1 MAIIDFQFL
10 SKTLAT
16 TASISI
22 ILPERDD
29 WFQANG
35 NQTPYSTLY
44 LLHGLSNN
52 HSTYVRNT
60 NIERYASE
68 KGIAVVMPSFDHS
81 FYSNMA
87 YGHRYFDYF
96 TKELLPLLPTLFPLA
111 QEREKNFVAGHS
123 MGGYG
128 AFKMALS
135 CPSHFAKAASMSGVM
150 DIDYILHHPF
160 DNFSV
165 EAVTGG
171 KTTLHGTPS
180 DLYHLIRENKKK
192 GVLLPELYQT
202 CGTEDFLYEDNL
214 AFRDFLKKENI
225 HAKYVEAP
233 GEHNFKFWDK
243 SIENILEWL

>member
-10 SKTLAT
+10 SNTLAT
-16 TASISI
+16 TTSISI
-22 ILPERDD
+22 LLPEQED
-29 WFQANG
+29 WWSGG
-35 NQTPYSTLY
+35 NKTTYPTLY

-52 HSTYVRNT
+52 HTTYVRNT
-60 NIERYASE
+60 NIERYATE
-68 KGIAVVMPSFDHS
+68 KGVAVVIPSFDHS

-111 QEREKNFVAGHS
+111 QEREKTFVAGHS

-135 CPSHFAKAASMSGVM
+135 CPDRFSKAASMSGVM

-165 EAVTGG
+165 EAITGG
-171 KTTLHGTPS
+171 KKTLHGTPS
-180 DLYHLIRENKKK
+180 DLYHLIRKNKKSQIE
-192 GVLLPELYQT
+192 LPELYQT

-214 AFRDFLKKENI
+214 AFRDFLQSENI
-225 HAKYVEAP
+225 QSTYTEAP
-233 GEHNFKFWDK
+233 GEHDFKFWDK
-243 SIENILEWL
+243 SIQNVLEWL

>member
-16 TASISI
+16 TTSISI

-29 WFQANG
+29 WFQAHG
-35 NQTPYSTLY
+35 NQTPYPTLY

-135 CPSHFAKAASMSGVM
+135 SPSHFAKAASMSGVM

-160 DNFSV
+160 DNFSI

-180 DLYHLIRENKKK
+180 DLYHLIRENKKN

-243 SIENILEWL
+243 SIENVLEWL